1 MGSNEKFNKK
11 SPRGGISLCR
21 LDQFTAK
28 NGYKELIY
36 TPGNDV
42 ILTSRREYFESILVD
57 GKEVL
62 IEEDSEKFNVVVPTL
77 INPVVKIRFKKG
89 ITRFSYCFLTSY
101 LISIPGDLFSD
112 NPEVTN
118 FGYIFY
124 TCSSL
129 TSIPEDLFRYNPE
142 ATDFSACFYSCDSLT
157 SIPENLFKYNTKI
170 TDFDNCFQDCKN
182 LKTMPIDSDGTPIYN
197 RSTLENL
204 DIVL

>member
-1 MGSNEKFNKK
+1 M
-11 SPRGGISLCR
+11 
-21 LDQFTAK
+21 

-36 TPGNDV
+36 TPGDNVV
-42 ILTSRREYFESILVD
+42 ITYGKQYFDSILVD

-62 IEEDSEKFNVVVPTL
+62 TSGSGRLIVDTL
-77 INPVVKIRFKKG
+77 VNPVVKIRFKYW
-89 ITRFSYCFLTSY
+89 ITKFTNCFLTSY

-197 RSTLENL
+197 RSTPGKPGYS
-204 DIVL
+204 IVTNHYRCFLSCASIEGYDLIPTDWK